1 MLGFT
6 AGSFLP
12 RPGIAKIK
20 EAPEARVELRK
31 QAGASRFLVQ
41 RQGYLRN
48 ARRILEVGPKH
59 ILVLDLFLL
68 VRTQLDVADVQAVKI
83 GADEGSF
90 TLQMSK
96 GRSNFAPA
104 STAESY
110 SRRPSS
116 RTSLDNQ
123 GRKTSSES
131 EHRAGAGSEAF
142 VCARRA
148 ELLCVLLPF
157 VQRDVGGHLF
167 SLRKWSKR
175 SMFGE
180 APAPPASCLPGS
192 SAPARVLEEGAPAD
206 APLDGALRCSSTTMP
221 EQVNSLAASLS
232 LSTISSRRLNQ
243 EGLFSVPKL
252 MNLYL
257 KGCMPSSE

>member
-96 GRSNFAPA
+96 GRADFAPA

-180 APAPPASCLPGS
+180 APAPPPSCLPGS
-192 SAPARVLEEGAPAD
+192 SAPARVLEAGAPAD
-206 APLDGALRCSSTTMP
+206 EAPADEPREGALRRGSITMP
-221 EQVNSLAASLS
+221 EQVNSLATSISLS
-232 LSTISSRRLNQ
+232 NFDSPIERGKT
-243 EGLFSVPKL
+243 LFRSKVD
-252 MNLYL
+252 
-257 KGCMPSSE
+257 EF